1 MARRKSR
8 WGFWVAIGVLIFL
21 LLGSWLLNLG
31 LMAAFFGSEV
41 ESDLGPI
48 DAAPS
53 FDEIWSSGYG
63 DVKVV
68 RLKLS
73 GLIMR
78 GTGEKLFGVAS
89 DPVETL
95 LRQIRCAEEDEAVQ
109 AILLEVDSPGGAVTP
124 SDEIYEALRRFRAS
138 KEGRRVVVHIR
149 DLGASGA
156 YYVAMAADYLMAEPT
171 AIVGSVG
178 VIMQSLNMKGLS
190 DKVGLSAV
198 TIKSGKNKDLLNPFE
213 EVNPNQ
219 VALLQEVVDGMQ
231 DRFAG
236 LVVEARGLES
246 RALLDGRIFLADAA
260 LQAGLIDGVGY
271 MDEAL
276 AKMAELIEVN
286 DLYVV
291 RYEQKM
297 DIWDAFLRVRVP
309 SLSVNSFLSGPRFLY
324 LWRP

>member
-8 WGFWVAIGVLIFL
+8 WGFWVAIWVLTFL
-21 LLGSWLLNLG
+21 LLGSWLMNLG
-31 LMAAFFGSEV
+31 LMVSFFGSDV
-41 ESDLGPI
+41 GSDVGPV
-48 DAAPS
+48 DAEPL
-53 FDEIWSSGYG
+53 FGEIWSSGYG

-68 RLKLS
+68 RLELS

-78 GTGEKLFGVAS
+78 GAEEKWFGVAA
-89 DPVETL
+89 DPVEKL
-95 LRQIRCAEEDEAVQ
+95 LRQIRCATEDEAVR

-138 KEGRRVVVHIR
+138 EEGRFLVVHIR
-149 DLGASGA
+149 DVGASGA

-190 DKVGLSAV
+190 DKIGLSAV
-198 TIKSGKNKDLLNPFE
+198 TIKSGENKDLLNPFE
-213 EVNPNQ
+213 EVNTNQ
-219 VALLQEVVDGMQ
+219 VSLLQEVVDGMQ

-236 LVVEARGLES
+236 LVVEARGLEN
-246 RALLDGRIFLADAA
+246 RALLDGRIFLAEAA

-271 MDEAL
+271 LDQAL
-276 AKMAELIEVN
+276 AKVAELLEVN

-291 RYEQKM
+291 RYEQKR
-297 DIWDAFLRVRVP
+297 DIWDAFLSAQMP
-309 SLSVNSFLSGPRFLY
+309 SLSANSFLGGPRFFY

>member
-8 WGFWVAIGVLIFL
+8 WGFWVAIGVLTFL
-21 LLGSWLLNLG
+21 LMGSWLLNLG

-48 DAAPS
+48 DAEPS

-78 GTGEKLFGVAS
+78 GAEEKLFGLNS

-95 LRQIRCAEEDEAVQ
+95 LRQIRCAEEDKAVQ

-124 SDEIYEALRRFRAS
+124 SDEIYEALRRFRTS
-138 KEGRRVVVHIR
+138 KEGRCVVVHIR
-149 DLGASGA
+149 GLGASGA

-171 AIVGSVG
+171 AVVGSVG

-190 DKVGLSAV
+190 DKIGLSAV

-231 DRFAG
+231 NRFAG

-246 RALLDGRIFLADAA
+246 RALLDGRIFLAEAA

-291 RYEQKM
+291 RYEQKL

-309 SLSVNSFLSGPRFLY
+309 SLSANSFLSGPRFFY

>member
-8 WGFWVAIGVLIFL
+8 WGFWVAIGVLTFL

-31 LMAAFFGSEV
+31 LMAAFFGSGV

-291 RYEQKM
+291 RYEQKL

>member
-8 WGFWVAIGVLIFL
+8 WGFWVAIWVLTFL
-21 LLGSWLLNLG
+21 LVGSWLVNLG
-31 LMAAFFGSEV
+31 LMVSLFGSDV
-41 ESDLGPI
+41 GSDLGPV
-48 DAAPS
+48 DEEPL
-53 FDEIWSSGYG
+53 FEEIWSSGDG

-68 RLKLS
+68 RLELS

-78 GTGEKLFGVAS
+78 GAEEKLFGVAT

-95 LRQIRCAEEDEAVQ
+95 LRQIRCATKDEAVRS
-109 AILLEVDSPGGAVTP
+109 ILLEVDSPGGAVTP

-138 KEGRRVVVHIR
+138 EEGRFVVVHIR
-149 DLGASGA
+149 DVGASGA

-190 DKVGLSAV
+190 DKIGLSAV
-198 TIKSGKNKDLLNPFE
+198 TIKSGENKDLLNPFE
-213 EVNPNQ
+213 EVNTNQ

-246 RALLDGRIFLADAA
+246 RALLDGRIFLAEAA

-271 MDEAL
+271 LDQAL
-276 AKMAELIEVN
+276 AKVAELMEVD

-291 RYEQKM
+291 RYEQKR
-297 DIWDAFLRVRVP
+297 DIWDAFLRARVP
-309 SLSVNSFLSGPRFLY
+309 SLSANSFLGGPRFLY